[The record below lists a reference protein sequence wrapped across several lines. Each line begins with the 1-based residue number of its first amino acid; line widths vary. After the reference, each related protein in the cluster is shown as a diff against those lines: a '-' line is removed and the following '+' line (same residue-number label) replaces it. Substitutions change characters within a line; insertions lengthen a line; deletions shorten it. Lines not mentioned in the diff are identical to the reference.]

1 MITKLHESLRRHQ
14 RDQEGALSAEYV
26 AVIIVIGLVVAA
38 LMLANI
44 DGKVK
49 DCGEQAVDAVFDVKS
64 DENPC

>member
-1 MITKLHESLRRHQ
+1 MSAKLHEILRRYQ